1 MFVAQP
7 LCSAQT
13 DPIDDGGM
21 VQLVRQ
27 HCVVWAQQ
35 NLVEEQNDSLLA
47 PNRMNPSSLQE
58 TVGYKDVP
66 QTVQRWHQNS

>member
-27 HCVVWAQQ
+27 HCIVWAQQ

-47 PNRMNPSSLQE
+47 PNRMNPSRLQE

>member
-7 LCSAQT
+7 LRSAQT
-13 DPIDDGGM
+13 DPINDGGM

-27 HCVVWAQQ
+27 HCIVWAQQ

-47 PNRMNPSSLQE
+47 PNRMNPSSLLE

>member
-7 LCSAQT
+7 LRSAQT

-47 PNRMNPSSLQE
+47 PNRTNPSSLLE

>member
-7 LCSAQT
+7 LRSAQT

-27 HCVVWAQQ
+27 HCIVWAQQ

-47 PNRMNPSSLQE
+47 PNRMNPSSLLE